1 MALRRPRE
9 EDDMGFIQHWGR
21 MGSVKTVTVTPGQQ
35 MPERGVQELQGL
47 SKSGAIDFEVEA
59 RVFDGDV
66 LEWDDR
72 GSRQR
77 ALVTEVEV
85 FDAPMASSFMKHI
98 SAKYSKDVLGI
109 ARRSAGSASGGHMII
124 VNGNNVNVAVDG
136 STISTQVKVAEGF
149 ENLADAVGRALAVIE
164 ETSGVDPDEVEAA
177 RESATRVVE
186 ETSKPSPDPGLLKKL
201 LLPLKAVLMSAAT
214 AGAGA
219 AATALVS
226 QLVV

>member
-1 MALRRPRE
+1 
-9 EDDMGFIQHWGR
+9 MGFIQHWGR
-21 MGSVKTVTVTPGQQ
+21 MGSVKTVTVTPGRQ

-47 SKSGAIDFEVEA
+47 SKSGAIDFEVDSL
-59 RVFDGDV
+59 VFDGD
-66 LEWDDR
+66 LFEWDDR

-77 ALVTEVEV
+77 AIVTEVEV

-98 SAKYSKDVLGI
+98 SARYSKDMPSVP
-109 ARRSAGSASGGHMII
+109 RRSAGSTSGGHMII

-136 STISTQVKVAEGF
+136 STISTQVEVAEGF
-149 ENLADAVGRALAVIE
+149 ESLADAVGRALAVIE
-164 ETSGVDPDEVEAA
+164 ATFGVDPDEVEAA
-177 RESATRVVE
+177 RESAIRVVE
-186 ETSKPSPDPGLLKKL
+186 ETAKPSPDTGLLKKL

-226 QLVV
+226 QLAV

>member
-1 MALRRPRE
+1 MALRRPGE
-9 EDDMGFIQHWGR
+9 EEDMGFIQHWGR
-21 MGSVKTVTVTPGQQ
+21 MGSVRTFTVTPGQQ
-35 MPERGVQELQGL
+35 LPDRGVHELQGL
-47 SKSGAIDFEVEA
+47 SKSGAIDFEVDA
-59 RVFDGDV
+59 LVFKGDL

-77 ALVTEVEV
+77 GVVTEVEV

-98 SAKYSKDVLGI
+98 SARYSKEVLGVP
-109 ARRSAGSASGGHMII
+109 RRSAGSTSGGHMII

-136 STISTQVKVAEGF
+136 STISKQVEVAHGF
-149 ENLADAVGRALAVIE
+149 ENLADAVGRALALIE
-164 ETSGVDPDEVEAA
+164 ETVGVDPDEVEAA
-177 RESATRVVE
+177 RESATHVVE
-186 ETSKPSPDPGLLKKL
+186 ETAKPSPDPGVLKKL